1 MKELLI
7 INLKRNGDIFA
18 SGHIIRSFIAKYPE
32 IKITLLVL
40 KEFER
45 AALNLKGLCEIC
57 TIDRKKILTYKKNKI
72 FSDGFALEEFQKDI
86 SHVTNKTWD
95 AVYNLSNDR
104 VSTHLTSLL
113 KNKSSTHLGIRFNDT
128 CNIEYSSE
136 WAIVMNDILT
146 SVNYAPVTFTD
157 TYLNMANLKPAS
169 DSFVLK
175 TKEEYNKSSAANFS
189 EIRKLEANGND
200 VKLIG
205 IQLTASTDYK
215 SLSRDQLISLI
226 DSLYM
231 SPNFFPIL
239 LAAPTEIERNLVSA
253 INSEF
258 NNSLVSVEADFL
270 ALNSVLMNLDLL
282 ITPDTAVKHLADLT
296 NTPTIELSLGESPLF
311 KQGSLN
317 SDSFII
323 TPLVSNRVFSKKVV
337 EKDIALQSQNMLIST
352 DDIVALTKHIL
363 LAQDISSHDF
373 HPGVSVYS
381 VQNDDLGTRYEL
393 AFGSVDQNAETERLM
408 SRQLLLKKFTGSEDL
423 NIYNVLTLDGTASL
437 ENWLSETKTSITEVS
452 KGLLGTLRS
461 LLQIDGSKNK
471 TSLFLKNL
479 TELLSECEI
488 DSQFMAIPLLRFRAR
503 IEALNTSDLLESA
516 REMEALI
523 YELKADIQV
532 QVDIVKTT
540 SDYVRKSKDSQR
552 TRFSKENHNDI

>member
-32 IKITLLVL
+32 IKISLLVL
-40 KEFER
+40 KEFEK
-45 AALNLKGLCEIC
+45 AALNLKGITEVH

-72 FSDGFALEEFQKDI
+72 FSDGFALDEFQRDI
-86 SHVTNKTWD
+86 GKVTGKTWD

-113 KNKSSTHLGIRFNDT
+113 KTKSSKHIGIRFNET

-146 SVNYAPVTFTD
+146 SVKYAPVTFTD
-157 TYLNMANLKPAS
+157 TYLNMANLKPANE
-169 DSFVLK
+169 SFVLK
-175 TKEEYNKSSAANFS
+175 TKEEYNKSSATNFA
-189 EIRKLEANGND
+189 ELRKVENNGND

-215 SLSRDQLISLI
+215 SLSKEQLINLI
-226 DSLYM
+226 DALYM

-239 LAAPTEIERNLVSA
+239 LAAPTEQERNLVSI

-282 ITPDTAVKHLADLT
+282 ITPDTAIKHLADLT
-296 NTPTIELSLGESPLF
+296 NTPTIEISLGESPLF

-317 SDSFII
+317 QESFIV
-323 TPLVSNRVFSKKVV
+323 TPTVSKRVFSKKTV
-337 EKDIALQSQNMLIST
+337 ENDMSLQAQNILLST
-352 DDIVALTKHIL
+352 EDIVALAKNIL
-363 LAQDISSHDF
+363 FAEDLSNHKFAQGI
-373 HPGVSVYS
+373 SVYS
-381 VQNDDLGTRYEL
+381 VNNDELGTRYEL
-393 AFGSVDQNAETERLM
+393 AYGAVDQNAEIERLI

-423 NIYNVLTLDGTASL
+423 EIYNALVIDGTTQL
-437 ENWLSETKTSITEVS
+437 ESWLTDTKLAITEVS
-452 KGLLGTLRS
+452 KNLLGTLRS
-461 LLQIDGSKNK
+461 LLQVDGSKAK
-471 TSLFLKNL
+471 TGQFLKNL
-479 TELLSECEI
+479 TELLAECEVE
-488 DSQFMAIPLLRFRAR
+488 SQFMAIPLLRFRAR
-503 IEALNTSDLLESA
+503 VEALNTSNLLESA
-516 REMEALI
+516 REMESLI

-532 QVDIVKTT
+532 QVDIVKTA
-540 SDYVRKSKDSQR
+540 SDFVRRTKDSQR
-552 TRFSKENHNDI
+552 TKFSKENQYDI